1 MKRSHTKAAP
11 KHRLVQRSYSS
22 QHSRELSSDDMDKIM
37 AKYDKDCKNEA
48 PQNHRQKT
56 KLEILSS
63 QRSKLNLLLG
73 HKYEKFARQISKSP
87 NNRTYYSRE
96 NSEISS
102 GSFFG
107 FSMPVMITK
116 SMAGEWRS

>member
-1 MKRSHTKAAP
+1 M
-11 KHRLVQRSYSS
+11 
-22 QHSRELSSDDMDKIM
+22 EKII

-48 PQNHRQKT
+48 PQNHCQKT
-56 KLEILSS
+56 KLDILSS
-63 QRSKLNLLLG
+63 QRSKLNLLFG
-73 HKYEKFARQISKSP
+73 HKPKYEKFARQISKSP

-107 FSMPVMITK
+107 FSMPVMVIR